1 MKAFTAC
8 VLISLVTLSL
18 AAKNQYHAYNVTRDG
33 YITLNV
39 TISNTTWTRYH
50 NDGKDNGW
58 MKICTWHDPSYKCH
72 TNGSISIHAFNITS
86 GRYKAESFTNWHI
99 YYGNY
104 KHEVHIFN
112 LTIIEHPT
120 SKAPTT
126 ANTATSTTQ
135 PTTSETTTQSTT
147 RETTQPTTLPTT
159 HPTTTV
165 STTIETTTQT
175 TQLDTTVQNSTV
187 LIRFLLREEST
198 TEQTEATSSAF
209 SSTANLTS
217 LASVNETG
225 ISLMHGQPYSGLD
238 IQITFLVVCGI
249 FILVVLL
256 YFVCCKAREKS
267 SRPIYRPVIGEPQP
281 LQVEGGLR
289 NLLFSFSVW

>member
-8 VLISLVTLSL
+8 VLISIITLSL
-18 AAKNQYHAYNVTRDG
+18 AAPKPEVYTQVNVTRGGNATLDG
-33 YITLNV
+33 PFN
-39 TISNTTWTRYH
+39 NNTWTRYH
-50 NDGKDNGW
+50 DDGRKNGW
-58 MKICTWHDPSYKCH
+58 MNICKWSDPSYTCH
-72 TNGSISIHAFNITS
+72 SNGSLSIFAFNISS
-86 GRYKAESFTNWHI
+86 GKYKVQSYTNS
-99 YYGNY
+99 YNGLDGYE
-104 KHEVHIFN
+104 KLEVKMFN
-112 LTIIEHPT
+112 LTVIEPPT
-120 SKAPTT
+120 TRAPTT
-126 ANTATSTTQ
+126 VRTTK
-135 PTTSETTTQSTT
+135 
-147 RETTQPTTLPTT
+147 ETTQPTTVPTT

-165 STTIETTTQT
+165 STTIETTTHT
-175 TQLDTTVQNSTV
+175 TQLDTTVQNTTL
-187 LIRFLLREEST
+187 LIEFLLRGNEST
-198 TEQTEATSSAF
+198 TDQTEATSSAF

-217 LASVNETG
+217 LAWTNETG
-225 ISLMHGQPYSGLD
+225 VSLMHGQPYSGLD

>member
-1 MKAFTAC
+1 MKALTAFG
-8 VLISLVTLSL
+8 LILITLSYT
-18 AAKNQYHAYNVTRDG
+18 AAAACYYNLNVTRG
-33 YITLNV
+33 ENITLSGAG
-39 TISNTTWTRYH
+39 INTTWTAYH
-50 NDGKDNGW
+50 NSGDGGKHGW
-58 MKICTWHDPSYKCH
+58 LPICTWGD
-72 TNGSISIHAFNITS
+72 
-86 GRYKAESFTNWHI
+86 GRYLCNGNSSTISNLTFVASRNSSNRNFKAESYTNHDDYEVVKSC
-99 YYGNY
+99 YYNI
-104 KHEVHIFN
+104 K
-112 LTIIEHPT
+112 IIELPT
-120 SKAPTT
+120 TRAPTT
-126 ANTATSTTQ
+126 VRTTRESTTQ
-135 PTTSETTTQSTT
+135 PTTVSITMED
-147 RETTQPTTLPTT
+147 TT
-159 HPTTTV
+159 H
-165 STTIETTTQT
+165 T

-187 LIRFLLREEST
+187 LVMFLLREEST

-217 LASVNETG
+217 LASVNET
-225 ISLMHGQPYSGLD
+225 IVPMMYGQPYSGLD

>member
-8 VLISLVTLSL
+8 VLISIVTLSL
-18 AAKNQYHAYNVTRDG
+18 AAKNQYHTYNVTRDG

-39 TISNTTWTRYH
+39 SISNTTWTRYH
-50 NDGKDNGW
+50 NDGRENGW
-58 MKICTWHDPSYKCH
+58 MKICTWSDPSYKCH
-72 TNGSISIHAFNITS
+72 TNGSITIHAFNITS
-86 GRYKAESFTNWHI
+86 GRYKAESFTNWYI

-126 ANTATSTTQ
+126 ANTATTTTSTTQ
-135 PTTSETTTQSTT
+135 PTTRETTTQSTT
-147 RETTQPTTLPTT
+147 RETTQPTTTA
-159 HPTTTV
+159 
-165 STTIETTTQT
+165 STTIETTTHT
-175 TQLDTTVQNSTV
+175 THLDTTVQNSTV
-187 LIRFLLREEST
+187 LVRFLLREEST

-217 LASVNETG
+217 LASVNET
-225 ISLMHGQPYSGLD
+225 IVPMMYGQPYSGLD

-267 SRPIYRPVIGEPQP
+267 SRPIYRPVIGDPQP

>member
-8 VLISLVTLSL
+8 VLISIVTLSL
-18 AAKNQYHAYNVTRDG
+18 GAYTQVSVHRGGN
-33 YITLNV
+33 ITLDGPFK
-39 TISNTTWTRYH
+39 NTTWTRYH
-50 NDGKDNGW
+50 LNSWKH
-58 MKICTWHDPSYKCH
+58 ICEWTEPSYTCH
-72 TNGSISIHAFNITS
+72 KHNGSITIFAFNITS
-86 GRYKAESFTNWHI
+86 GIYKADGYQVEVKNSKSRFGGYEDT
-99 YYGNY
+99 GNY
-104 KHEVHIFN
+104 ENQKLILFN
-112 LTIIEHPT
+112 LTIIEPPT
-120 SKAPTT
+120 TKAPTT
-126 ANTATSTTQ
+126 VRTTR
-135 PTTSETTTQSTT
+135 ETTTQSTT
-147 RETTQPTTLPTT
+147 RETTQPTTEP
-159 HPTTTV
+159 
-165 STTIETTTQT
+165 T

-187 LIRFLLREEST
+187 LVRYLLREEST

-217 LASVNETG
+217 LAWTNETG
-225 ISLMHGQPYSGLD
+225 VSLMHGQPYSGLD

-267 SRPIYRPVIGEPQP
+267 RRPIYRPVIGEPQP

>member
-8 VLISLVTLSL
+8 VLISIVTLS
-18 AAKNQYHAYNVTRDG
+18 AAAGKCYHTVNVTRGGNITLTGAGINNTWSVYHHDGSKNGYQEVCPWNDGRYVCNGDSSTITNLTVVANANLTSRRFKSYSYTNDDG
-33 YITLNV
+33 YEKTKL
-39 TISNTTWTRYH
+39 
-50 NDGKDNGW
+50 
-58 MKICTWHDPSYKCH
+58 C
-72 TNGSISIHAFNITS
+72 
-86 GRYKAESFTNWHI
+86 I
-99 YYGNY
+99 Y
-104 KHEVHIFN
+104 EV
-112 LTIIEHPT
+112 TIIEIPT
-120 SKAPTT
+120 TRAPTT
-126 ANTATSTTQ
+126 VRTTM
-135 PTTSETTTQSTT
+135 
-147 RETTQPTTLPTT
+147 ETTQPTTVPTT

-165 STTIETTTQT
+165 STTTETTTHT

-187 LIRFLLREEST
+187 LVRYLLREEST

-217 LASVNETG
+217 LAWTNETG
-225 ISLMHGQPYSGLD
+225 VSLMHGQPYSGLD

-267 SRPIYRPVIGEPQP
+267 RRPIYRPVIGDPQP

>member
-8 VLISLVTLSL
+8 VLISIVTLSL
-18 AAKNQYHAYNVTRDG
+18 GSNKFFNYNVTRDG
-33 YITLNV
+33 MITLNV
-39 TISNTTWTRYH
+39 TISNTTWSRYH
-50 NDGKDNGW
+50 LNKW
-58 MKICTWHDPSYKCH
+58 HQICTWSDPSYTCH
-72 TNGSISIHAFNITS
+72 KKNGSITIHAFNITS
-86 GRYKAESFTNWHI
+86 GQYKAESYTDSYKGLWQ
-99 YYGNY
+99 YY
-104 KHEVHIFN
+104 KHEITMFN
-112 LTIIEHPT
+112 LTVIEHPT
-120 SKAPTT
+120 TKAPTT
-126 ANTATSTTQ
+126 ANTATTTQ
-135 PTTSETTTQSTT
+135 PTT
-147 RETTQPTTLPTT
+147 RETTQPSTVPTT
-159 HPTTTV
+159 QPTTTV
-165 STTIETTTQT
+165 STTVETTTQT

-187 LIRFLLREEST
+187 LVRYLLREEST

-217 LASVNETG
+217 LAWTNETG
-225 ISLMHGQPYSGLD
+225 VSLMHGQPYSGLD

-267 SRPIYRPVIGEPQP
+267 SRPIYRPVIGDPQP

>member
-18 AAKNQYHAYNVTRDG
+18 SQMINVNVTRG
-33 YITLNV
+33 GSITLNG
-39 TISNTTWTRYH
+39 TYKDTTWTRYH
-50 NDGKDNGW
+50 LDSWKNLCEWN
-58 MKICTWHDPSYKCH
+58 ITAYKCYE
-72 TNGSISIHAFNITS
+72 NGSITITATGDITS
-86 GRYKAESFTNWHI
+86 GRYKAESYKNEIKKSILKTNKTTFEDS
-99 YYGNY
+99 GNY
-104 KHEVHIFN
+104 EHQKITFYQ
-112 LTIIEHPT
+112 LTIIE
-120 SKAPTT
+120 
-126 ANTATSTTQ
+126 
-135 PTTSETTTQSTT
+135 
-147 RETTQPTTLPTT
+147 LPTT
-159 HPTTTV
+159 KASTTVRSTQPTTV
-165 STTIETTTQT
+165 STTIESTTHT

-187 LIRFLLREEST
+187 LVRFLLREEST

-217 LASVNETG
+217 LAWTNETG
-225 ISLMHGQPYSGLD
+225 VSLMHGQPYSGLD